1 MDKEER
7 KKKSR
12 EYQRQYY
19 QKRKLNG
26 FKNTMGGHKM
36 IEDKPLDQMT
46 AKELKNY
53 KQRVYMRKYRKD
65 NINHIRESQRRWER
79 ENRNPGVYRPRATA
93 DQLKFSCKHGKFI
106 VSFD

>member
-12 EYQRQYY
+12 EYHKKYY
-19 QKRKLNG
+19 IKRKLNN
-26 FKNTMGGHKM
+26 FENMGGHKK
-36 IEDKPLDQMT
+36 IEDKPVDQMT

-53 KQRVYMRKYRKD
+53 KQRVYMREYRKK

-79 ENRNPGVYRPRATA
+79 ENRNPGVYRPRATK
-93 DQLKFSCKHGKFI
+93 DQMKFKCEHGKFVI
-106 VSFD
+106 TFD